1 MRLTGSFQD
10 FLRLEALVRES
21 VGVGDLPE
29 MGRDTRVLEAIDR
42 GLARRVLD
50 RLPRGL
56 EAHLG
61 KTYSEGAELS
71 GGEWQRI
78 ALSRAMM
85 PLEPLALILDEP
97 TANLDPAAEHAI
109 YERYSGAVNRARA
122 AGGVVILV
130 SHRFSTVKM
139 ADLILVLE
147 RGRLTEM
154 GTHAQL
160 VAARGSYA
168 RMYESQARAYS

>member
-1 MRLTGSFQD
+1 
-10 FLRLEALVRES
+10 
-21 VGVGDLPE
+21 
-29 MGRDTRVLEAIDR
+29 
-42 GLARRVLD
+42 
-50 RLPRGL
+50 
-56 EAHLG
+56 
-61 KTYSEGAELS
+61 
-71 GGEWQRI
+71 
-78 ALSRAMM
+78 MM

-168 RMYESQARAYS
+168 RMYESQARASS